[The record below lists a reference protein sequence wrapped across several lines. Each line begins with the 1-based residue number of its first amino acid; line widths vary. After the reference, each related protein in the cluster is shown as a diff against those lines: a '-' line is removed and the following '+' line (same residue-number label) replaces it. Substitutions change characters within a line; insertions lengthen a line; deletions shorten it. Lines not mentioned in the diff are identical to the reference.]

1 MLNATLQC
9 STSLDTLFNICCTAA
24 VTFVARHML
33 SRVNSL
39 DAPQF
44 NHKTKSKQRNKTA
57 GEPSSSHHIAEW
69 CYIVTTLF
77 PLTLVSGIR
86 THWMEFSKRVNSVN
100 LTTSHYCRRS
110 PPPNAKPT
118 STKTRYTKKHSA
130 LFLPLSW
137 PHRMRADSFPK
148 QWLVINLVPRD
159 FGNEVG

>member
-69 CYIVTTLF
+69 YCIVTTLF

-86 THWMEFSKRVNSVN
+86 THWMEFSKWVNSVN

-110 PPPNAKPT
+110 PPPPPNQ
-118 STKTRYTKKHSA
+118 
-130 LFLPLSW
+130 LPL
-137 PHRMRADSFPK
+137 K
-148 QWLVINLVPRD
+148 QGTQRNTRLCFCRSL
-159 FGNEVG
+159 GLTG